1 MSRLI
6 QLISLLPLLL
16 VAGCQV
22 NSEETGE
29 MISTL
34 R

>member
-1 MSRLI
+1 MNRLS
-6 QLISLLPLLL
+6 SLVPLLFIPL

-29 MISTL
+29 MI
-34 R
+34 